1 MVQKEDNFMKTKQ
14 FIPITAKEVEN
25 RGWKELDV
33 ILITGDSY
41 IDHPSFG
48 VAVIARIIEQQGLKV
63 AIIPQP
69 NWQDDLRDFKKFGAP
84 TLFFGITAGNMDS
97 MVNHYTAT
105 KRIRKDDAYT
115 PGNQAGFRPDNA
127 TIVYSN
133 IVKKL
138 FPETP
143 VIIGGVEASMRRLAH
158 YDYWADQFRP
168 SILVESKAD
177 LLVYGMGEKPIIEI
191 CKAFKTQNPIETCRK
206 INQVAFLC
214 EDTQSYLNLEEQ
226 VITLQPYEKERTSRK
241 VYAEN
246 FVTFEKET
254 NKRVQKKMVQ
264 KYNNQTLIMNPPFPP
279 LSENEMDQFS
289 LFDKMMNAPHPKYA
303 KRGDIPAFEMIK
315 NSITIHRGCFGGC
328 AFCAIAAHQ
337 GKFISSRSEK
347 SIMEEV
353 QDLTTRDYFKGY
365 ISDLGGPSANMYK
378 MDGKN
383 LSICNQCAK
392 PSCIYPTVCSNLN
405 MNHKQLIQLYQKANS
420 KTRIKKI
427 TIGSGIRYDMLIT
440 KDHQFDKS
448 NHLTE
453 YLDLVVKN
461 HVSGRLKVA
470 PEHTSNQ
477 VLKIM
482 RKPSFDQFE
491 LFYQKFSQANK
502 RFGLNQQLVPYFI
515 SSHPGCTLADM
526 AELAIHVK
534 KTRTS
539 SPNGSSSLY
548 GLDTDHVQ
556 DFTPTPMTYATAIY
570 YLGFDP
576 YNGKNVPV
584 ARTYEEKKNQNLFFF
599 YHKKENHET
608 IAKLLKN
615 INRMDL
621 LNELRTKN

>member
-1 MVQKEDNFMKTKQ
+1 MKTKQ
-14 FIPITAKEVEN
+14 FIPITAKEVEE
-25 RGWKELDV
+25 RGWSQLDV
-33 ILITGDSY
+33 ILISGDAY

-48 VAVIARIIEQQGLKV
+48 AAVIARIIEQQGLKV

-69 NWQDDLRDFKKFGAP
+69 NWKDDLRDFKKMGTP
-84 TLFFGITAGNMDS
+84 RLFFGITGGNMDS

-115 PGNQAGFRPDNA
+115 PGNVSGFRPDHA
-127 TIVYSN
+127 TVVYSQ
-133 IVKKL
+133 IVRKL
-138 FPETP
+138 YPNTP
-143 VIIGGVEASMRRLAH
+143 IILGGVEASMRRLTH
-158 YDYWADQFRP
+158 YDYWDDQLKP
-168 SILVESKAD
+168 SILVDSKAD

-191 CKAFKTQNPIETCRK
+191 CKAFQSSDPLEQCKK

-214 EDTQSYLNLEEQ
+214 DHPESYMDPDEQ
-226 VITLQPYEKERTSRK
+226 VITLNSYEKERSSKK
-241 VYAEN
+241 VYAKN

-254 NKRVQKKMVQ
+254 NKRVQKKMIQ
-264 KYNNQTLIMNPPFPP
+264 KYDHQTLIMNPPFPP
-279 LSENEMDQFS
+279 LNESEMDQFA

-328 AFCAIAAHQ
+328 SFCAIAAHQ

-347 SIMEEV
+347 NILEEV
-353 QDLTTRDYFKGY
+353 KDLTNRNYFKGY

-378 MDGKN
+378 MEGKN
-383 LSICNQCAK
+383 LTICNNCAK
-392 PSCIYPTVCSNLN
+392 PSCIFPSICSNLN
-405 MNHKQLIQLYQKANS
+405 INHDRLIQLYKNANS
-420 KTRIKKI
+420 YTRIKKI

-440 KDHQFDKS
+440 KDHQFDKN
-448 NHLTE
+448 NHLSE
-453 YLDLVVKN
+453 YLDIVVKN

-477 VLKIM
+477 VLKMM
-482 RKPSFDQFE
+482 RKPSFDNFE
-491 LFYQKFSQANK
+491 LFYQKFAKANK
-502 RFGLNQQLVPYFI
+502 RFQLNQQLIPYFI
-515 SSHPGCTLADM
+515 SSHPGCTLVDM

-539 SPNGSSSLY
+539 SQTGNTNLY

-576 YNGKNVPV
+576 YTGKNVPV
-584 ARTYEEKKNQNLFFF
+584 AITMEEKKNQNLFFF

-608 IAKLLKN
+608 IQRLLTK
-615 INRMDL
+615 INRLDL
-621 LNELRTKN
+621 LNKLRARES

>member
-1 MVQKEDNFMKTKQ
+1 MLEKMKTKQ
-14 FIPITAKEVEN
+14 FIPITAKEVEE
-25 RGWKELDV
+25 RGWSQLDV
-33 ILITGDSY
+33 ILISGDAY

-48 VAVIARIIEQQGLKV
+48 TAVIARIIEQQGLKV

-69 NWQDDLRDFKKFGAP
+69 NWKDDLRDFKKLGTP
-84 TLFFGITAGNMDS
+84 KLFFGITAGNMDS

-115 PGNQAGFRPDNA
+115 PGNTAGFRPDHA
-127 TIVYSN
+127 TVVYAQ

-138 FPETP
+138 YPDTP
-143 VIIGGVEASMRRLAH
+143 IILGGVEASMRRLTH
-158 YDYWADQFRP
+158 YDYWDDLLKP
-168 SILVESKAD
+168 SILVDSQAD

-191 CKAFKTQNPIETCRK
+191 CKAFQSTDPLEQCRK

-214 EDTQSYLNLEEQ
+214 DHPQSYIAPEEQ
-226 VITLQPYEKERTSRK
+226 IITLQSYEKERSSKK

-254 NKRVQKKMVQ
+254 NKRVQKKMIQ
-264 KYNNQTLIMNPPFPP
+264 KYDRQTLIMNPPFAP
-279 LSENEMDQFS
+279 LNESEMDQFA

-328 AFCAIAAHQ
+328 SFCAIAAHQ

-347 SIMEEV
+347 SIIEEV

-378 MDGKN
+378 MEGKN
-383 LSICNQCAK
+383 LTICNNCAK
-392 PSCIYPTVCSNLN
+392 PSCIYPSICSNLN
-405 MNHKQLIQLYQKANS
+405 LDHKHLIQLYKNANS
-420 KTRIKKI
+420 NTRIKKI

-448 NHLTE
+448 NHLSE

-477 VLKIM
+477 VLKMM
-482 RKPSFDQFE
+482 RKPSFDNFE
-491 LFYQKFSQANK
+491 LFYQKFAQANK
-502 RFGLNQQLVPYFI
+502 RFQLNQQLIPYFI
-515 SSHPGCTLADM
+515 SSHPGSTLVDM

-534 KTRTS
+534 KTRTTS
-539 SPNGSSSLY
+539 QTGNTNLY

-576 YNGKNVPV
+576 YTGKNVPV
-584 ARTYEEKKNQNLFFF
+584 ATTMEEKKNQNLFFF

-608 IAKLLKN
+608 IQRLLTK
-615 INRMDL
+615 INRLDL
-621 LNELRTKN
+621 LNKLRSRD

>member
-1 MVQKEDNFMKTKQ
+1 MNTKQ
-14 FIPITAKEVEN
+14 FIPITAKEVEE
-25 RGWKELDV
+25 RGWSQLDV
-33 ILITGDSY
+33 ILISGDAY

-48 VAVIARIIEQQGLKV
+48 AAVIARIIEQQGLKV

-69 NWQDDLRDFKKFGAP
+69 NWKDDLRDFKKLRTP
-84 TLFFGITAGNMDS
+84 RLFFGITGGNMDS

-115 PGNQAGFRPDNA
+115 PGNVSGFRPDHA
-127 TIVYSN
+127 TVVYSQ
-133 IVKKL
+133 IVRKL
-138 FPETP
+138 YPNTP
-143 VIIGGVEASMRRLAH
+143 IILGGVEASMRRLTH
-158 YDYWADQFRP
+158 YDYWDDQLKP
-168 SILVESKAD
+168 SILLESQAD

-191 CKAFKTQNPIETCRK
+191 CKAFQSSDPLEQCRK

-214 EDTQSYLNLEEQ
+214 DHPQSYIAPEEQ
-226 VITLQPYEKERTSRK
+226 IITLQSYEKERSSKK

-254 NKRVQKKMVQ
+254 NKRVQKKMIQ
-264 KYNNQTLIMNPPFPP
+264 KYNDQTLIINPPFAP
-279 LSENEMDQFS
+279 LNEREMDQFA

-328 AFCAIAAHQ
+328 SFCAIAAHQ

-347 SIMEEV
+347 SIIEEV

-378 MDGKN
+378 MEGKN
-383 LSICNQCAK
+383 LSICNNCAK
-392 PSCIYPTVCSNLN
+392 PSCIYPSICSNLN
-405 MNHKQLIQLYQKANS
+405 MDHKHLIHLYNNANS
-420 KTRIKKI
+420 NTRIKKI

-440 KDHQFDKS
+440 KDHQFDKN
-448 NHLTE
+448 NHLSE

-477 VLKIM
+477 VLKMM
-482 RKPSFDQFE
+482 RKPSFDNFE
-491 LFYQKFSQANK
+491 LFYQKFAQANK
-502 RFGLNQQLVPYFI
+502 RFQLNQQLIPYFI
-515 SSHPGCTLADM
+515 SSHPGCTLVDM

-534 KTRTS
+534 KTRTTS
-539 SPNGSSSLY
+539 QTGNTNLY

-576 YNGKNVPV
+576 YTGKSVPV
-584 ARTYEEKKNQNLFFF
+584 AKTMEEKKNQNLFFF

-608 IAKLLKN
+608 IQRLLKK
-615 INRMDL
+615 INRLDL
-621 LNELRTKN
+621 LNKLRTRD

>member
-1 MVQKEDNFMKTKQ
+1 MKTKQ
-14 FIPITAKEVEN
+14 FIPITAKEVEE
-25 RGWKELDV
+25 RGWSQLDV
-33 ILITGDSY
+33 ILISGDAY

-48 VAVIARIIEQQGLKV
+48 TAVIARIIEQQGLKV

-69 NWQDDLRDFKKFGAP
+69 NWKDDLRDFKKLGTP
-84 TLFFGITAGNMDS
+84 KLFFGITAGNMDS

-115 PGNQAGFRPDNA
+115 PGNTAGFRPDHA
-127 TIVYSN
+127 TVVYSQ
-133 IVKKL
+133 IVRKL
-138 FPETP
+138 YPNTP
-143 VIIGGVEASMRRLAH
+143 IILGGVEASMRRLTH
-158 YDYWADQFRP
+158 YDYWDDQLKP
-168 SILVESKAD
+168 SILVDSKAD

-191 CKAFKTQNPIETCRK
+191 CKAFQSSDPLEQCKK

-214 EDTQSYLNLEEQ
+214 DHPESYMDPDEQ
-226 VITLQPYEKERTSRK
+226 VITLNSYEKERSSKK
-241 VYAEN
+241 VYAKN

-254 NKRVQKKMVQ
+254 NKRVQKKMIQ
-264 KYNNQTLIMNPPFPP
+264 KYDHQTLIMNPPFPP
-279 LSENEMDQFS
+279 LNESEMDQFA

-328 AFCAIAAHQ
+328 SFCAIAAHQ

-347 SIMEEV
+347 NILEEV
-353 QDLTTRDYFKGY
+353 KDLTNRNYFKGY

-378 MDGKN
+378 MEGKN
-383 LSICNQCAK
+383 LSICNQCAR
-392 PSCIYPTVCSNLN
+392 PSCIYPSICSNLN
-405 MNHKQLIQLYQKANS
+405 IDHKHLIQLYKNANS
-420 KTRIKKI
+420 YTRIKKI

-440 KDHQFDKS
+440 KDHQFDKN
-448 NHLTE
+448 NHLSE
-453 YLDLVVKN
+453 YLDIVVKN

-477 VLKIM
+477 VLKMM
-482 RKPSFDQFE
+482 RKPSFDNFE
-491 LFYQKFSQANK
+491 LFYQKFAKANK
-502 RFGLNQQLVPYFI
+502 RFQLNQQLIPYFI
-515 SSHPGCTLADM
+515 SSHPGCTLVDM

-539 SPNGSSSLY
+539 SQTGNTNLY

-576 YNGKNVPV
+576 YTGKNVPV
-584 ARTYEEKKNQNLFFF
+584 AKTMEEKKNQNLFFF

-608 IAKLLKN
+608 IQRLLTK
-615 INRMDL
+615 INRLDL
-621 LNELRTKN
+621 LNKLRARD

>member
-1 MVQKEDNFMKTKQ
+1 MNTKQ
-14 FIPITAKEVEN
+14 FIPITAKEVEE
-25 RGWKELDV
+25 RGWSQLDV
-33 ILITGDSY
+33 ILISGDAY

-48 VAVIARIIEQQGLKV
+48 AAVIARIIEQQGLKV

-69 NWQDDLRDFKKFGAP
+69 NWKDDLRDFKKLGTP
-84 TLFFGITAGNMDS
+84 RLFFGITGGNMDS

-115 PGNQAGFRPDNA
+115 PGNVSGFRPDHA
-127 TIVYSN
+127 TVVYSQ
-133 IVKKL
+133 IVRKL
-138 FPETP
+138 YPNTP
-143 VIIGGVEASMRRLAH
+143 IILGGVEASMRRLTH
-158 YDYWADQFRP
+158 YDYWDDQLKP
-168 SILVESKAD
+168 SILLESQAD

-191 CKAFKTQNPIETCRK
+191 CKAFQSSDPLEQCRK

-214 EDTQSYLNLEEQ
+214 DHPQSYIAPEEQ
-226 VITLQPYEKERTSRK
+226 IITLQSYEKERSSKK

-254 NKRVQKKMVQ
+254 NKRVQKKMIQ
-264 KYNNQTLIMNPPFPP
+264 KYNDQTLVINPPFAP
-279 LSENEMDQFS
+279 LNEREMDQFA

-328 AFCAIAAHQ
+328 SFCAIAAHQ

-347 SIMEEV
+347 SIIEEV

-378 MDGKN
+378 MEGKN
-383 LSICNQCAK
+383 LSICNNCAK
-392 PSCIYPTVCSNLN
+392 PSCIYPTICSNLN
-405 MNHKQLIQLYQKANS
+405 MDHKHLIHLYNNANS
-420 KTRIKKI
+420 NTRIKKI

-440 KDHQFDKS
+440 KDHQFDKN
-448 NHLTE
+448 NHLSE

-477 VLKIM
+477 VLKMM
-482 RKPSFDQFE
+482 RKPSFDNFE
-491 LFYQKFSQANK
+491 LFYQKFAQANK
-502 RFGLNQQLVPYFI
+502 RFQLNQQLIPYFI
-515 SSHPGCTLADM
+515 SSHPGCTLVDM

-534 KTRTS
+534 KTRTTS
-539 SPNGSSSLY
+539 QTGTTNLY

-576 YNGKNVPV
+576 YTGKSVPV
-584 ARTYEEKKNQNLFFF
+584 AKTMEEKKNQNLFFF

-608 IAKLLKN
+608 IQRILKK
-615 INRMDL
+615 INRLDL
-621 LNELRTKN
+621 LNKLRARD